1 MSCTENTSVKRLIT
15 RQISEEFRKETA
27 HLSFLRVLVSDVL
40 TSKIIHTHTRIYIS
54 SIFQ

>member
-54 SIFQ
+54 SIF